1 MYCVISTT
9 YNVTENG
16 LVLRQNWVD
25 NFEDQSNM
33 SADVQLSDYLTKYGI
48 PLDFPYPSKN
58 SVSDIMS
65 GVSELENVIIHVR
78 IVRF

>member
-25 NFEDQSNM
+25 NFEDQSNL
-33 SADVQLSDYLTKYGI
+33 SADVQLSDYLNKYGI
-48 PLDFPYPSKN
+48 PLDFRYPSKN

>member
-25 NFEDQSNM
+25 NFENQSNM

-48 PLDFPYPSKN
+48 SLDFRYPSKN
-58 SVSDIMS
+58 RVSGIMS
-65 GVSELENVIIHVR
+65 GVTELDNVIIHVR